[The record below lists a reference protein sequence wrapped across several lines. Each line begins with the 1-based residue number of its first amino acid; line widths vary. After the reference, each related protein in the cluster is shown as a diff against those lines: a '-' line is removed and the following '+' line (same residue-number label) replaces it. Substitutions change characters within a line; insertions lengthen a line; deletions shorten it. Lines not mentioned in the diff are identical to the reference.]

1 MATSAVPRSSDRIER
16 KRQSRRDRIV
26 EAAIEAIAE
35 HGPAE
40 FSLNQLAK
48 DLDYTPGAL
57 YWYFASKE
65 ALVAEAQRIVL
76 ARLSEHLA
84 RERDRWLAAPAL
96 ADEPRDVVA
105 LYFLLRQALFHLRL
119 DRTHRAEARMLAFS
133 VDPRVWLDAEQ
144 SRLLAPVLTEL
155 VRAAA
160 AGFAEAITLGAL
172 DAGDPGRRAVQYWAN
187 NQGTVQLTKLA
198 RFAPDLFSP
207 EELGMDSARALLG
220 GWGAR
225 PEPLAR
231 AVTLVAGLAGSP

>member
-1 MATSAVPRSSDRIER
+1 MATTAIPRSSERIER

-35 HGPAE
+35 DGPAE

-57 YWYFASKE
+57 YWYFPSKE

-76 ARLSEHLA
+76 ARVTEHLTGE
-84 RERDRWLAAPAL
+84 RERWLAAPAVG
-96 ADEPRDVVA
+96 AEPREVAA
-105 LYFLLRQALFHLRL
+105 LYVLLRQALFHLRL

-133 VDPRVWLDAEQ
+133 VDPRVWLDADQ
-144 SRLLAPVLTEL
+144 ARLLAPVLTDL

-160 AGFAEAITLGAL
+160 AGFAEAIALGAL
-172 DAGDPGRRAVQYWAN
+172 DAGDAGRRAVQFWAN
-187 NQGTVQLTKLA
+187 NQGTVQLAKLS

-207 EELGMDSARALLG
+207 EELGMDLARALLA

-225 PEPLAR
+225 PAPLAR
-231 AVTLVAGLAGSP
+231 AAALVDELAGTA